1 MNDEKKAI
9 EVLKHCKGK
18 GFSAFDKIY
27 FDDGTNMCVFQAME
41 ILLKVIEKIKE
52 IVDIYNNTHREFATL
67 PNGEEICLSDNEP
80 IIAYLQEILEEEN

>member
-18 GFSAFDKIY
+18 RFSAFDKIY

-41 ILLKVIEKIKE
+41 TILIHYEKQKDKIKKALDF
-52 IVDIYNNTHREFATL
+52 IDDGNNYFED
-67 PNGEEICLSDNEP
+67 GENFQNVLKIKG
-80 IIAYLQEILEEEN
+80 ILEEN

>member
-27 FDDGTNMCVFQAME
+27 FDDETNMCVFQAIE
-41 ILLKVIEKIKE
+41 ILLTIIEKIE
-52 IVDIYNNTHREFATL
+52 QIVDIYYDTSGEFATL
-67 PNGEEICLSDNEP
+67 PNGEEICISDNAPVLE
-80 IIAYLQEILEEEN
+80 YLQELLKEEN

>member
-27 FDDGTNMCVFQAME
+27 FDDETNMCVFQAIE
-41 ILLKVIEKIKE
+41 ILLTIIEKIE
-52 IVDIYNNTHREFATL
+52 QIVDIYYNTSGEFATL
-67 PNGEEICLSDNEP
+67 PNGKEICISDNEP
-80 IIAYLQEILEEEN
+80 VLEYLQELLKEEN